1 MNCMKAHSRRRF
13 LSNAIQLSIA
23 AGSGW
28 ALLKPATCFAAK
40 AGDIPRRKLGRTG
53 LKVSIIGLGGWHIGI
68 QKDPTESVRLI
79 QTAIDGGINFLDN
92 SWDYNDGQSEIRMGK
107 AIKGRRDQVIL
118 MTKFNS
124 RDKKGALREL
134 DESLRRLDTD
144 YIDIWQFHSIER
156 AEDPDWCFSP
166 NGAIEAA
173 VIAKKQGKVRF
184 IGFTGHKNP
193 EFHLA
198 MLNKDFAWDTI
209 QMPLNILDAHFRS
222 FQKLVLPVA
231 VKRKLGIIGM
241 KPMAF
246 KTALEVASAQECLR
260 YAMSLPV
267 SVTITGCETMERIE
281 QALTAGRTFKPMSKK
296 EIQAL
301 EARSR
306 PVGETGK
313 SEPYKITTDF
323 DNRPSATPPPYEA

>member
-1 MNCMKAHSRRRF
+1 MKAHSRRRF
-13 LSNAIQLSIA
+13 LRNAIRMSIA

-28 ALLKPATCFAAK
+28 ALLQPMPGFAAK
-40 AGDIPRRKLGRTG
+40 SGDIPRRNLGRTG

-68 QKDPTESVRLI
+68 QKDPMESVRLI
-79 QTAIDGGINFLDN
+79 QTAIDGGMSFLDN

-107 AIKGRRDQVIL
+107 AIKGRRDQVVL
-118 MTKFNS
+118 MTKFNA

-156 AEDPDWCFSP
+156 AEDPDWVFSP

-173 VIAKKQGKVRF
+173 AIAKKQGKVRF

-193 EFHLA
+193 EFHLE
-198 MLNKDFAWDTI
+198 MLNKDYPWDTI
-209 QMPLNILDAHFRS
+209 QMPLNILDVHFRS
-222 FQKLVLPVA
+222 FQKLVLPLA

-246 KTALEVASAQECLR
+246 KAALEVASAPECLR

-281 QALTAGRTFKPMSKK
+281 QALAAGRTFKQMSRK
-296 EIQAL
+296 EIQAI

-306 PVGETGK
+306 PIGETGK
-313 SEPYKITTDF
+313 SEPYKTTTDF
-323 DNRPSATPPPYEA
+323 DNKPSATPPPYEA